1 MGRINVIVI
10 MFIIIQG
17 LTVINEGNST
27 DSVIQQEKNSSSYD
41 LNYSYVMN
49 SPELTFN
56 RIIVLSRNCDKLFL
70 NLSVQNYGEPI
81 DTVLTSVKINNV
93 LTEQA
98 FSSIEREGLKNCIVY
113 QFDQPQF
120 LIIPLNYS
128 YQEILS
134 ISISLHLDS
143 LISWREV
150 EYNFAIFSAILYSVN
165 LVEPLNNQ
173 SLMIFSNSF
182 QFALQPSRISSFGK
196 RLLLKSFIP
205 VEIPDNMYLSS
216 ILEITMSSGRFDY
229 VTVSTGTNYA
239 IDGNFVR
246 INSTVNRNNL
256 KNQIWHLNLY
266 IIPIIDSQEEYSLI
280 TFSLQAYGILKEKII
295 IYQNLDLINHPIP
308 GIIMT
313 PVLILLLFGIP
324 YYYVYQEELTEKDDR
339 IIESELGRV

>member
-1 MGRINVIVI
+1 
-10 MFIIIQG
+10 
-17 LTVINEGNST
+17 
-27 DSVIQQEKNSSSYD
+27 
-41 LNYSYVMN
+41 
-49 SPELTFN
+49 
-56 RIIVLSRNCDKLFL
+56 
-70 NLSVQNYGEPI
+70 
-81 DTVLTSVKINNV
+81 
-93 LTEQA
+93 
-98 FSSIEREGLKNCIVY
+98 
-113 QFDQPQF
+113 
-120 LIIPLNYS
+120 
-128 YQEILS
+128 
-134 ISISLHLDS
+134 
-143 LISWREV
+143 
-150 EYNFAIFSAILYSVN
+150 
-165 LVEPLNNQ
+165 
-173 SLMIFSNSF
+173 
-182 QFALQPSRISSFGK
+182 
-196 RLLLKSFIP
+196 

-324 YYYVYQEELTEKDDR
+324 YYYVYQEELTEKDGR